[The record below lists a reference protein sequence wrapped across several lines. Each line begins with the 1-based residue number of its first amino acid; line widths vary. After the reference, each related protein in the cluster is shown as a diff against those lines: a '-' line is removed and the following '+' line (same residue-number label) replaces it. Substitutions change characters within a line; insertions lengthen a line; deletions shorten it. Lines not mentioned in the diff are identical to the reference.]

1 MTTEQYTYLLEHPDQ
16 INTEQTSDLRTII
29 DAFPFFQSAHA
40 LYLKGLKN
48 QESFAYN
55 KALKRTASHTADR
68 AVLFDYITSE
78 HFLQTAVSTQ
88 IKDQEKQL
96 RSLEVTDAQDVSILA
111 EQEEQAKAS
120 QILDPDLF
128 VEKKDSIMTR
138 AKAEDTLQVGK
149 PLPFTKSEAHSFSEW
164 LQLSSF
170 QPIDRSSTSDDKE
183 LPAPTPTK
191 EVVIKKEAT
200 TASKSDNEETTTKV
214 SRKRKQ
220 QIIDS
225 FIETNPKI
233 GNIKSIPADKKKT
246 KKEFLFSSDALM
258 TETLARVYVEQKNF
272 PKAKQAYRIL
282 SLKYPEK
289 SGFFADQIRAVE
301 QLEEQKD

>member
-1 MTTEQYTYLLEHPDQ
+1 MTTEQYTQLLEHPDQ
-16 INTEQTSDLRTII
+16 VNTEQTSDLRSII

-78 HFLQTAVSTQ
+78 HFLQTAVSSQ

-96 RSLEVTDAQDVSILA
+96 RSLEITDAQDVSIQV
-111 EQEEQAKAS
+111 EQEEQVKAS

-170 QPIDRSSTSDDKE
+170 KPIDRSSTLDDKE
-183 LPAPTPTK
+183 IPATISTK
-191 EVVIKKEAT
+191 EVVIEKALENPKNTDKEET
-200 TASKSDNEETTTKV
+200 KSKS

-220 QIIDS
+220 QIVDS
-225 FIETNPKI
+225 FIQTNPKI
-233 GNIKSIPADKKKT
+233 GNIKSLSVDKKKS

>member
-1 MTTEQYTYLLEHPDQ
+1 MNTEQYTYLLEHPDK
-16 INTEQTSDLRTII
+16 ITAEETASLRDII
-29 DAFPFFQSAHA
+29 DAFPFFQSAQA

-55 KALKRTASHTADR
+55 KALKRTASHTSDR

-78 HFLQTAVSTQ
+78 RFLQNDVSAKIKEQETALRNLIITDIEDVST
-88 IKDQEKQL
+88 
-96 RSLEVTDAQDVSILA
+96 ILD
-111 EQEEQAKAS
+111 EEEQAKAS
-120 QILDPDLF
+120 KILDPNLF
-128 VEKKDSIMTR
+128 VEKVDSEMTR
-138 AKAEDTLQVGK
+138 ARAEETLQVGK

-164 LQLSSF
+164 LQLSTF
-170 QPIDRSSTSDDKE
+170 KPIDRSQDE
-183 LPAPTPTK
+183 LVP
-191 EVVIKKEAT
+191 V
-200 TASKSDNEETTTKV
+200 ETTV
-214 SRKRKQ
+214 SKEDTSTPKASESEKIQAIEKEDDSKERKRK
-220 QIIDS
+220 IIDS

-233 GNIKSIPADKKKT
+233 SAIKPAKSEKKKII
-246 KKEFLFSSDALM
+246 KELPYSPDALM

-272 PKAKQAYRIL
+272 AKAKQAYRIL

>member
-1 MTTEQYTYLLEHPDQ
+1 MTTEQYTQLLEHPDQ
-16 INTEQTSDLRTII
+16 VNTEQTSDLRSII

-78 HFLQTAVSTQ
+78 HFLQTAVSSQ

-96 RSLEVTDAQDVSILA
+96 RSLEITDAQDVSIQV

-170 QPIDRSSTSDDKE
+170 KPIDRSPISDDKE
-183 LPAPTPTK
+183 ISTPIPTEKVLIQK
-191 EVVIKKEAT
+191 EKEA
-200 TASKSDNEETTTKV
+200 SKYSENEEITTKV

-220 QIIDS
+220 QIVDS
-225 FIETNPKI
+225 FIQTNPKI
-233 GNIKSIPADKKKT
+233 GNIKSLSVDKKKS

>member
-1 MTTEQYTYLLEHPDQ
+1 MNTEQYTYLLEHPDKV
-16 INTEQTSDLRTII
+16 TAEETATLRDIV
-29 DAFPFFQSAHA
+29 DAFPFFQSAQA

-55 KALKRTASHTADR
+55 KALKRTASHTSDR

-78 HFLQTAVSTQ
+78 RFLQNDVSAQIKEQETALRNLIITDIEDVST
-88 IKDQEKQL
+88 
-96 RSLEVTDAQDVSILA
+96 ILDK
-111 EQEEQAKAS
+111 EEQAKAS
-120 QILDPDLF
+120 KILDPDLF
-128 VEKKDSIMTR
+128 IEKVDSEMTR
-138 AKAEDTLQVGK
+138 ARAEETLQVGK

-170 QPIDRSSTSDDKE
+170 TPIDRSQDETVQ
-183 LPAPTPTK
+183 TK
-191 EVVIKKEAT
+191 TNDTKKVIAT
-200 TASKSDNEETTTKV
+200 SKSEENEEIQPAIKEED
-214 SRKRKQ
+214 SRERKRK
-220 QIIDS
+220 IIDS

-233 GNIKSIPADKKKT
+233 SAIKPAQSEKKKII
-246 KKEFLFSSDALM
+246 KELPYSSESLM

-272 PKAKQAYRIL
+272 KKAKQAYRIL

-301 QLEEQKD
+301 QLEQQKD

>member
-1 MTTEQYTYLLEHPDQ
+1 MTTEQYTHLLEHPDQ
-16 INTEQTSDLRTII
+16 VNTEQTSDLRSII

-78 HFLQTAVSTQ
+78 HFLQTAVSSQ

-96 RSLEVTDAQDVSILA
+96 RSLEITDAQDVSIQV
-111 EQEEQAKAS
+111 EQEEQVKAS

-170 QPIDRSSTSDDKE
+170 KPIDRSSTLDDKE
-183 LPAPTPTK
+183 IPVTISTK
-191 EVVIKKEAT
+191 EVVIEKASENPKNTDKEGT
-200 TASKSDNEETTTKV
+200 KSKS

-220 QIIDS
+220 QIVDS
-225 FIETNPKI
+225 FIQTNPKI
-233 GNIKSIPADKKKT
+233 GNIKSLSVDKKKS